1 MLPSRLYNPVMIALL
16 ITFLYALCVFLLAVY
31 TLGQALLLWR
41 YWRARPDS
49 AAPQPQTWPF
59 VTIQLPLFNEIYV
72 VPRLLDAVAALDY
85 PRDRLDIQILDD
97 STDGTSAL
105 VEQLVQHWAARGLP
119 MQHLRRSQRIGF
131 KAGALQAGL
140 ERARGEFIAI
150 FDADFV
156 PAPDFL
162 RRALPLLLADARVG
176 LVQTRWA
183 HLNSDLSLLTLAQAL
198 AVDAHFV
205 VEQQARSAAGWLLPF
220 NGSAGIWRAE
230 CIRNA
235 GGWRAD
241 TLTEDL
247 DLSYRAQLKGW
258 RACYLPAVAVPAEV
272 PPQLAAYKQQQARWA
287 AGSLQNLLLHAW
299 AVWRAPLPLLARLM
313 GLHHLGQYLPHLL
326 MLLLLLLTPPALLLD
341 ALPALPFAPLS
352 LIGLVPPLLLFFG
365 QRALY
370 PDWRRRLRAFPMLV
384 LVTTGLTGTTVPALL
399 AVLRG
404 QRLEFRR
411 TPKFAIQWQRT
422 RYALYSSQLAWPEL
436 VLGLYALVAAGLAA
450 RLEPVLLPYLLMYA
464 LAFLGIFAWELRDA
478 RLLRRQRSSAS
489 PAF

>member
-1 MLPSRLYNPVMIALL
+1 MLLYRLYNPIMIALL

-31 TLGQALLLWR
+31 TLGQALLFWR
-41 YWRARPDS
+41 YWRARPAS
-49 AAPQPQTWPF
+49 ATPEPQVWPL
-59 VTIQLPLFNEIYV
+59 VTVQLPLFNEMYV

-85 PRDRLDIQILDD
+85 PHDRLDIQILDD

-119 MQHLRRSQRIGF
+119 MQHLRRSQRSGF
-131 KAGALQAGL
+131 KAGALQAGMVQ
-140 ERARGEFIAI
+140 ARGEFIAI

-162 RRALPLLLADARVG
+162 RRTLPLLLADARVG
-176 LVQTRWA
+176 MVQVRWA
-183 HLNSDLSLLTLAQAL
+183 HLNSDLNLLTQAQAL

-205 VEQQARSAAGWLLPF
+205 IEQQARSAAGWLLPF
-220 NGSAGIWRAE
+220 NGSAGIWRTE
-230 CIRNA
+230 CIHDA
-235 GGWRAD
+235 GGWRAN

-258 RACYLPAVAVPAEV
+258 QARYLPDVAVPAEV

-287 AGSLQNLLLHAW
+287 AGSLQNLLLHTW
-299 AVWRAPLPLLARLM
+299 AVWHAPLPLLARLM

-341 ALPALPFAPLS
+341 ALPALPFAPLG

-370 PDWRRRLRAFPMLV
+370 PDWRWRLRAFPVLV
-384 LVTTGLTGTTVPALL
+384 LVTTGLTGTTVPALF
-399 AVLRG
+399 AALRG
-404 QRLEFRR
+404 QPLEFRR
-411 TPKFAIQWQRT
+411 TPKFVTQWQRT
-422 RYALYSSQLAWPEL
+422 RYALQRPNLAWPEL
-436 VLGLYALVAAGLAA
+436 LLGLYALAAAGLAA
-450 RLEPVLLPYLLMYA
+450 RLEPLLLPYLLMYA

-478 RLLRRQRSSAS
+478 RLLRRQRSPAS